1 MFKRK
6 NEEKQYKYS
15 LRKIRGRG
23 GVASCIIGAVVFGS
37 FLVQSVVLADTD
49 VDIVADHSASEKALK
64 VEENLPSEG
73 TAALNHVEAGRF

>member
-1 MFKRK
+1 MGKGDSFMFKRK

-37 FLVQSVVLADTD
+37 ILLQHYFPNCYHKECQLFL
-49 VDIVADHSASEKALK
+49 IMM
-64 VEENLPSEG
+64 
-73 TAALNHVEAGRF
+73 